1 MFAKKKHQ
9 RGYSLVEL
17 VFAVSF
23 FVIFAMILYIMAHFI
38 MKFW

>member
-1 MFAKKKHQ
+1 MFAKKNQ
-9 RGYSLVEL
+9 RGYALVEL

-23 FVIFAMILYIMAHFI
+23 FVIAAMVLYIMAHFI